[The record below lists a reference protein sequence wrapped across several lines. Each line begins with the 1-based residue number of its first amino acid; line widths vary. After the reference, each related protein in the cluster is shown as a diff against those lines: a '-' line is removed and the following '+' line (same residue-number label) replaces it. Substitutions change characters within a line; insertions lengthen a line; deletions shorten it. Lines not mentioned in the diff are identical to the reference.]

1 MADRDHRHRLD
12 SRCVCLH
19 RRTVSA
25 GLRAYCA
32 RAPVPW
38 RRVESMSGNGRCA
51 PVGLRHSLRDGMS
64 GVIWYSEYDLQ
75 PRRALSALAAPGPR
89 RGALIRIGGGFADI
103 HPWPELGD
111 APLDAQIAT
120 LARGQ
125 TTPLTRRSLEMA
137 ALDAQARDRGVS
149 LFEGVSIPESH
160 WPGDDPPPG
169 FDTVKLKSIERLP
182 SNVRLRIDFNATL

>member
-1 MADRDHRHRLD
+1 
-12 SRCVCLH
+12 
-19 RRTVSA
+19 
-25 GLRAYCA
+25 
-32 RAPVPW
+32 
-38 RRVESMSGNGRCA
+38 
-51 PVGLRHSLRDGMS
+51 MS

-103 HPWPELGD
+103 HPWPEFGD

-182 SNVRLRIDFNATL
+182 